1 MLEDKI
7 EKVLPIIDEPQ
18 KRLYLVMEAEEIG
31 YGGVLIVSKASNG
44 SRKTIIKGKKE
55 LPDFKNNDSIEISD
69 AIKTV
74 DRIRKEGGGC
84 KDITEQNPV

>member
-1 MLEDKI
+1 
-7 EKVLPIIDEPQ
+7 
-18 KRLYLVMEAEEIG
+18 METEEISH
-31 YGGVLIVSKASNG
+31 GGVLIVSKASNV

-55 LPDFKNNDSIEISD
+55 LRDFKNNDFNEIID

-84 KDITEQNPV
+84 KDITEQSPV